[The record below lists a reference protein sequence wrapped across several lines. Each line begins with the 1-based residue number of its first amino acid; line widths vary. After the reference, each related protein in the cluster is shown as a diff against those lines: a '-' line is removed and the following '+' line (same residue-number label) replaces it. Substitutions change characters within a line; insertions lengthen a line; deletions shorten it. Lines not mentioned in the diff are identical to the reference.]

1 MEEERLSDG
10 QIIVIFCIVMAIIET
25 IINYYKKKTKMEKTI
40 KLENYDFITDEILMD
55 DIDLQIIW
63 VENDNVNYE
72 ILNINTTDENSVVV
86 NYKLV

>member
-1 MEEERLSDG
+1 
-10 QIIVIFCIVMAIIET
+10 
-25 IINYYKKKTKMEKTI
+25 MEKTI
-40 KLENYDFITDEILMD
+40 KLENYDFTTDEILMD

-63 VENDNVNYE
+63 VENNNVNYE